1 MNRGRPPTGNRS
13 AAGIVGPQIV
23 DRPMTQHGL
32 GGMKQPKT
40 SHSGRQVQDKSFWLG
55 QIRAKMNEVSD
66 EIHKL
71 EQEMVEQEE
80 QAESFITYKRR
91 ATQSAQELQGLQ
103 AKLQDA
109 NTTLERHNQ
118 GLEAVDVEDE
128 IEQLKLN
135 TELEQESLNNLFNDR
150 QRREVE
156 LREVEHEIEKHLGQ
170 TQQLLQDMT
179 GEQSL
184 FNKRF

>member
-13 AAGIVGPQIV
+13 ASGIVGPQIV

-40 SHSGRQVQDKSFWLG
+40 SHGGRQVQDKSFWLG

-80 QAESFITYKRR
+80 QAESYITYKRR

-150 QRREVE
+150 QRRELD

-170 TQQLLQDMT
+170 TQQLLQDMS
-179 GEQSL
+179 G
-184 FNKRF
+184 K